1 MSENNFQLKKVSS
14 LQKIPLTN
22 NLLQKNIINA
32 YNCEDITASNSN
44 LETNNII
51 FPSKSIKKKSDRLPT
66 DFTDFIH
73 EQISTS
79 IEPIKTYQ
87 TKSKSVIKIK
97 NNEVVS
103 PTQNYKCRN
112 HDLNNFTE
120 CNNKTH
126 KMLMEKNYSLTNNY
140 KESDIFGKKTNIST
154 IKNLSKSTKFRDFIL
169 KNSVTDKKKLDSIKL
184 DKEKKIIKIK
194 LNQITK
200 YNANLCQHFEK
211 QNENFNL
218 RLINYLNS
226 DSYIMSKKLYHKNFR
241 FSKNDIDSAHDL
253 SKQIIETN
261 DIKKNSLSPREI
273 FDSFSKKEQ
282 KIISLEPKFFSRNNN
297 INSSSENGIFEIL
310 NTIENKPLV
319 KSINEEEQI
328 EEMLKNGCSR
338 KEIQNY
344 QQKHDVLQEKLEDI
358 NKNVFTRK
366 KNNNNNKFV
375 NNSDLYDKKALRKLN
390 NELCFERYGKRK
402 NSMESLKEYTN
413 KELKNCE
420 QLIISYKNKKIINDN
435 YNKTFGQNN
444 NFDTKKK
451 LLLKNTLR
459 LDKEAIFQTE
469 RLKYMETKGGE
480 EKFTNNYKNIICSMY
495 ENRKKNEKEKLHQKL
510 LLY

>member
-1 MSENNFQLKKVSS
+1 
-14 LQKIPLTN
+14 
-22 NLLQKNIINA
+22 
-32 YNCEDITASNSN
+32 
-44 LETNNII
+44 
-51 FPSKSIKKKSDRLPT
+51 
-66 DFTDFIH
+66 
-73 EQISTS
+73 
-79 IEPIKTYQ
+79 
-87 TKSKSVIKIK
+87 
-97 NNEVVS
+97 
-103 PTQNYKCRN
+103 
-112 HDLNNFTE
+112 
-120 CNNKTH
+120 
-126 KMLMEKNYSLTNNY
+126 
-140 KESDIFGKKTNIST
+140 
-154 IKNLSKSTKFRDFIL
+154 
-169 KNSVTDKKKLDSIKL
+169 
-184 DKEKKIIKIK
+184 
-194 LNQITK
+194 
-200 YNANLCQHFEK
+200 
-211 QNENFNL
+211 
-218 RLINYLNS
+218 
-226 DSYIMSKKLYHKNFR
+226 MSKKLYHKNFR

-435 YNKTFGQNN
+435 YDKTFGQNN